1 MAGTSP
7 AIFLFS
13 ILTMELVNK
22 VAQSG
27 IITLDLEK
35 FLPQQE
41 IVDLDISQFLFRGL
55 LLKEM
60 DFRSAIKT
68 FDWSA
73 YNGKIA
79 AVHCSTDAIVAQ
91 WAYMLISSAL
101 QDAGALCAFGKK
113 DDVMANMLI
122 NTIRSTDVTPFTDQR
137 VVVKGC
143 GGIPLPDAAFLEITT
158 RLKPVVKS
166 LMFGEP
172 CSTVPVFKKKG

>member
-13 ILTMELVNK
+13 NLTMELVNK

-35 FLPQQE
+35 YLPEQE
-41 IVDLDISQFLFRGL
+41 IVNLDISQFLFRGL

-60 DFRSAIKT
+60 DFRNAIKT
-68 FDWSA
+68 YDWSI
-73 YNGKIA
+73 YHGKIA

-91 WAYMLISSAL
+91 WAYMLVAAAL
-101 QDAGALCAFGKK
+101 LDAGAKSAFGSKEE
-113 DDVMANMLI
+113 VMANILI
-122 NTIRSTDVTPFTDQR
+122 DTIRNMDVSPFIDQR

-143 GGIPLPDAAFLEITT
+143 GGVHLPDAAFLEITT
-158 RLKPVVKS
+158 HLKPVVKS

-172 CSTVPVFKKKG
+172 CSTVPVFKKRG